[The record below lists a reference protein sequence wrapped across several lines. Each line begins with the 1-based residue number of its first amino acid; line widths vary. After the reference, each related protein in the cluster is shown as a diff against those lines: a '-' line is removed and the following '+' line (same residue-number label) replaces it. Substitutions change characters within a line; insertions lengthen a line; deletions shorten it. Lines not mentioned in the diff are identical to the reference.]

1 MVWRIDSPF
10 FVSVGMENTPF
21 FAQKCANPFSLSAIF
36 MKLKS
41 LVALGM
47 KRLLQVDKNHL
58 RDNP

>member
-1 MVWRIDSPF
+1 MVWCIDSPF
-10 FVSVGMENTPF
+10 FVSFGMENTPF

-41 LVALGM
+41 LVALVM